1 MLKIEFERDGE
12 VGVAQ
17 VLGRL
22 DGDTVD
28 GFESE
33 IENSADGLSVMVLN
47 LAGLEYVSSAGL
59 RSFINV
65 ANDCNAHGVRLGFS
79 DLTKVVDR
87 VFDVSGF
94 HLLLAVYP
102 TQEQASEALLL
113 ASAQQR

>member
-12 VGVAQ
+12 VGFAQ
-17 VLGRL
+17 VSGRL
-22 DGDTVD
+22 DGDNAD
-28 GFESE
+28 GFESDIGE
-33 IENSADGLSVMVLN
+33 GADGLSVMVLN

-79 DLTKVVDR
+79 DLTSVVDR

-94 HLLLAVYP
+94 RRLLAVYP
-102 TQEQASEALLL
+102 TQEQASEALL
-113 ASAQQR
+113 ASAQQG

>member
-1 MLKIEFERDGE
+1 MLKIDFERDGE
-12 VGVAQ
+12 VGFAQ

-28 GFESE
+28 SFESE
-33 IENSADGLSVMVLN
+33 IEDGAAGLSVMVLN

-79 DLTKVVDR
+79 DLTSVVDR

-94 HLLLAVYP
+94 HRLLAVYP
-102 TQEQASEALLL
+102 TQAQAGEALL